1 MVASWEVREGP
12 VLSVLAGMADRSVS
26 VAITSPPYYGLRAYD
41 GDQVVDW
48 PAVEF
53 YPMPGLQSYMAPI
66 TIPAGPAALGG
77 ESDPL
82 AYIGHL
88 VAVFRE
94 VRRVLRGDGLLWLN
108 LGDSF
113 AGSWGNYGG
122 RNRGAGTQRP
132 IVNGSQIDQRAYTD
146 LDSWR
151 PPTAGKMAGLKPKD
165 LIGIPSRAA
174 LALQADGWYW
184 RSSIPWVKRNGM
196 PDSAGDR
203 PGSAVEWV
211 QLLAV
216 GRRPFYD
223 WAAVELPA
231 AEYSAFKKA
240 GDKIFTDTY
249 HGDTR
254 PAGLHP
260 TGADNGTRRRRN
272 SDWWFDSIRRAD
284 SAGPTGAV
292 PGPDGEI
299 IGLDCAVASF
309 PGAHFATWPPAL
321 VEPMIL
327 ASTSARGCCPACGAP
342 WRRVVER
349 SPMVVRPSEN
359 GQAKHDQGLRTS
371 PSGTMVKPPQSE
383 TIDWRPS
390 CSCSAGVGDFADDDF
405 EIIATPTGDRGA
417 GDPSME
423 IGRRGLGRPRGEN
436 EESRPITRYEQRC
449 YAERI
454 KNSPH
459 YEKMRAAAGSAF
471 DHYVRTDRSGARP
484 VPADLLENWIAA
496 GWIDRVNLPEF
507 TPPAP
512 VPAIVLDPFSG
523 SGTTGAVALSLGRR
537 YIGIELSS
545 EYAAMSRERIGGA
558 QPALFGL

>member
-26 VAITSPPYYGLRAYD
+26 VAITSPPYWGLRQYS

-48 PAVEF
+48 PAVKY
-53 YPMPGLQSYMAPI
+53 YPMPGLQNYMAPI

-94 VRRVLRGDGLLWLN
+94 LRRVLRDDGLLWLN
-108 LGDSF
+108 LGETF
-113 AGSWGNYGG
+113 YGG
-122 RNRGAGTQRP
+122 KGANGNSKARRTAAERGYKQNAGTMLCDTRP
-132 IVNGSQIDQRAYTD
+132 VD
-146 LDSWR
+146 L
-151 PPTAGKMAGLKPKD
+151 PLPGYKPKD
-165 LIGIPSRAA
+165 RIAIPEMAA

-184 RSSIPWVKRNGM
+184 RAVMPWVKRNGL
-196 PDSAGDR
+196 PSSVDDR

-211 QLLAV
+211 HLLAK

-223 WAAVELPA
+223 VHAVELPA
-231 AEYSAFKKA
+231 AEYSAFKKT
-240 GDKIFTDTY
+240 GDKIFTDVY
-249 HGDTR
+249 HGDSR

-272 SDWWFDSIRRAD
+272 SDWWFDSLRRAD
-284 SAGPTGAV
+284 AAGPVGGV

-299 IGLDCAVASF
+299 IAFDCTVASF

-327 ASTSARGCCPACGAP
+327 ASTSARGCCPVCGAG
-342 WRRVVER
+342 WVRVVEKTGKSTYQKIKDEQGIDWR
-349 SPMVVRPSEN
+349 GMQKIAEQN
-359 GQAKHDQGLRTS
+359 GTALKAGAVATG
-371 PSGTMVKPPQSE
+371 GTRNANGTQPHFDVPQSE
-383 TIDWRPS
+383 TIDWRPG
-390 CSCSAGVGDFADDDF
+390 CSCAGVAD
-405 EIIATPTGDRGA
+405 
-417 GDPSME
+417 
-423 IGRRGLGRPRGEN
+423 
-436 EESRPITRYEQRC
+436 PI
-449 YAERI
+449 
-454 KNSPH
+454 
-459 YEKMRAAAGSAF
+459 
-471 DHYVRTDRSGARP
+471 
-484 VPADLLENWIAA
+484 PA
-496 GWIDRVNLPEF
+496 V
-507 TPPAP
+507 
-512 VPAIVLDPFSG
+512 VLDPFSG

-537 YIGIELSS
+537 YIGIELSA

>member
-1 MVASWEVREGP
+1 M
-12 VLSVLAGMADRSVS
+12 LDVLAGMAAGSVH
-26 VAITSPPYYGLRAYD
+26 AACTSPPYWGLRQYS

-48 PAVEF
+48 PEISY
-53 YPMPGLQSYMAPI
+53 YPMPGLDAYMPPI

-88 VAVFRE
+88 VAVFRA
-94 VRRVLRGDGLLWLN
+94 VRRVLRPDGLLWLN
-108 LGDSF
+108 LGETYAANRSF
-113 AGSWGNYGG
+113 QVS
-122 RNRGAGTQRP
+122 
-132 IVNGSQIDQRAYTD
+132 
-146 LDSWR
+146 
-151 PPTAGKMAGLKPKD
+151 PTKWKILPQGQSATVPAGLKPKD
-165 LIGIPSRAA
+165 RIAVPELAA

-184 RSSIPWVKRNGM
+184 RASIPWVKRNGL
-196 PDSAGDR
+196 PSSVDDR

-223 WAAVELPA
+223 TAAVELPA
-231 AEYSAFKKA
+231 AEYSAFKKS
-240 GDKIFTDTY
+240 GEKIFTDVY
-249 HGDTR
+249 HGDSR

-284 SAGPTGAV
+284 SAGPVGAV

-299 IGLDCAVASF
+299 IGLDCTVASF

-342 WRRVVER
+342 WVRVVER
-349 SPMVVRPSEN
+349 GPSNGLTWEDRKAQGEPMRRGYSQN
-359 GQAKHDQGLRTS
+359 RGDRT
-371 PSGTMVKPPQSE
+371 GGNTMSSMNPI
-383 TIDWRPS
+383 TIGWRPS
-390 CSCSAGVGDFADDDF
+390 CACSAGVGDFADSD
-405 EIIATPTGDRGA
+405 
-417 GDPSME
+417 
-423 IGRRGLGRPRGEN
+423 
-436 EESRPITRYEQRC
+436 
-449 YAERI
+449 
-454 KNSPH
+454 
-459 YEKMRAAAGSAF
+459 
-471 DHYVRTDRSGARP
+471 RP
-484 VPADLLENWIAA
+484 VTQHILEPIPA
-496 GWIDRVNLPEF
+496 V
-507 TPPAP
+507 
-512 VPAIVLDPFSG
+512 VLDPFSG

-537 YIGIELSS
+537 YIGIELSA

>member
-94 VRRVLRGDGLLWLN
+94 VRRVLRDDGLLWLN
-108 LGDSF
+108 LGETF
-113 AGSWGNYGG
+113 YGG
-122 RNRGAGTQRP
+122 KGANGNSKARRTAAERGYKQNAGTVLCDTRP
-132 IVNGSQIDQRAYTD
+132 VD
-146 LDSWR
+146 L
-151 PPTAGKMAGLKPKD
+151 PLPGYKPKD
-165 LIGIPSRAA
+165 RIAIPEMAA

-184 RSSIPWVKRNGM
+184 RAVMPWVKRNGL
-196 PDSAGDR
+196 PSSVDDR

-211 QLLAV
+211 HLLAK

-223 WAAVELPA
+223 VHAVELPA

-272 SDWWFDSIRRAD
+272 SDWWFDSLRRAD
-284 SAGPTGAV
+284 AAGPVGGV

-299 IGLDCAVASF
+299 IAFDCTVASF

-327 ASTSARGCCPACGAP
+327 ASTSARGCCPVCGAG
-342 WRRVVER
+342 WVRVVEKTGDR
-349 SPMVVRPSEN
+349 VDRWAPGATAIDAVY
-359 GQAKHDQGLRTS
+359 HDQVGSSSVLRT
-371 PSGTMVKPPQSE
+371 GTVSTYE
-383 TIDWRPS
+383 TTDWRPS
-390 CSCSAGVGDFADDDF
+390 CSCSADAD
-405 EIIATPTGDRGA
+405 
-417 GDPSME
+417 
-423 IGRRGLGRPRGEN
+423 
-436 EESRPITRYEQRC
+436 
-449 YAERI
+449 
-454 KNSPH
+454 
-459 YEKMRAAAGSAF
+459 
-471 DHYVRTDRSGARP
+471 P
-484 VPADLLENWIAA
+484 VPGAV
-496 GWIDRVNLPEF
+496 G
-507 TPPAP
+507 AP
-512 VPAIVLDPFSG
+512 VPAVVLDPFSG